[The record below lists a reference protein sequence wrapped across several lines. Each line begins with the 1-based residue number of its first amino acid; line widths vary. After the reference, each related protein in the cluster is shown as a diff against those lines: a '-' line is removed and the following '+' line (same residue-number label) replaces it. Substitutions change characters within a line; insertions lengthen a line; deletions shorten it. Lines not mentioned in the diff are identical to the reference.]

1 VAVAAVIATVVAVTG
16 VSVGGFM
23 AYGAL
28 SGGGDQPEKH
38 LPGTALAMAK
48 VDLDPSAGQKIDA
61 IRFVR
66 KFPGGKDL
74 REDGDPR
81 QQLWEKLTKGV
92 KNAPTWASAQQ
103 WLGDRA
109 AVAVLPGDVKNI
121 DNPVEP
127 VLVLAVTDPAKAK
140 ADLATF
146 PDSGVAVT
154 DGWAYVARTAAVASS
169 ALSTATTSPLTDNST
184 FAADMDRLGEDG
196 VAAFWLD
203 GDRFAKELGKLAGTG
218 LLPGT
223 FSGLAG
229 ADSKIQGH
237 GAFALR
243 FTGAD
248 MELTGT
254 LVGGGQDSVQ
264 GKGTGVEALPAGT
277 LGAVG
282 AGGLGKA
289 VADNWSA
296 LLAQVKTVTGEDPQ
310 TTIDT
315 FESEYGYS
323 LPGDLVALLGDTL
336 AVGVTGPGADGVPVA
351 GARVQTKAANVD
363 SLLTKLKGT
372 IGDAGPSLE
381 TTTFDGGYTI
391 ASTAEYAKTLASA
404 GKLGSDPRFTA
415 AAPDAS
421 GASVVLFADV
431 QGLVKAYGT
440 SMSDTDRADLAPLEA
455 VGLTV
460 AVAGN
465 GDATLRLKV
474 TTR

>member
-1 VAVAAVIATVVAVTG
+1 VVAAVVGVSA
-16 VSVGGFM
+16 VSVGGYLAF
-23 AYGAL
+23 GAL

-61 IRFVR
+61 IRFAR

-81 QQLWEKLTKGV
+81 QQLWEKITKDVDG
-92 KNAPTWASAQQ
+92 APNWASAQQ

-109 AVAVLPGDVKNI
+109 AVAILPGTGKDAATT
-121 DNPVEP
+121 VEP
-127 VLVLAVTDPAKAK
+127 VIVLGVTDPAKAK
-140 ADLATF
+140 TDLEKF
-146 PDSGVAVT
+146 PDTDVAVT
-154 DGWAYVARTAAVASS
+154 DGWAYVARTAGVAAS
-169 ALSTATTSPLTDNST
+169 ALSAATTSPLTDNGT

-196 VAAFWLD
+196 VAAFWVN
-203 GDRFAKELGKLAGTG
+203 GDKLATEVQDLARTG
-218 LLPGT
+218 VLPGT
-223 FSGLAG
+223 FSRLAG
-229 ADSKIQGH
+229 ADSAVKGH

-248 MELTGT
+248 LE
-254 LVGGGQDSVQ
+254 LVGTIVGTEQITAH
-264 GKGTGVEALPAGT
+264 GKGSGVEALPAGT
-277 LGAVG
+277 LGGLGV
-282 AGGLGKA
+282 GGLGKA
-289 VADNWSA
+289 VSDNWSA
-296 LLAQVKTVTGEDPQ
+296 LLAQIKTVTGEDPQ

-315 FESEYGYS
+315 VESEYGYS
-323 LPGDLVALLGDTL
+323 LPGDLVSLLGDTL
-336 AVGVTGPGADGVPVA
+336 AVGVSGPGADGVPVA
-351 GARVQTKAANVD
+351 GARVETKAANVGA
-363 SLLTKLKGT
+363 LVTKLEGT
-372 IGDAGPSLE
+372 IGDAGLPLE

-404 GKLGSDPRFTA
+404 GKLGSDPKFTA

-421 GASVVLFADV
+421 GASFVLFADV

-455 VGLTV
+455 VGMTV

-465 GDATLRLKV
+465 GDSTIRLKV